1 MINDKLSF
9 LPNNVKRTKVSGK
22 ILKLFEYFRNVSSPV
37 EFLGRCRKI
46 WNDDF
51 QGQLFFHTVKNG
63 IAIGYYGKES
73 FELLNKHND
82 KSGQL
87 LIIEVKIENDLWS
100 LINLCNAN
108 TGNKQFSTISHLIN
122 MLEKIHDINNKSIVF
137 GGDFNLFFEIKLEG
151 QGENPVLKKT
161 YLAKLIQIRKN
172 FV

>member
-1 MINDKLSF
+1 MLRELRF
-9 LPNNVKRTKVSGK
+9 RER
-22 ILKLFEYFRNVSSPV
+22 LKLFEYFRNVSSPV
-37 EFLGRCRKI
+37 EFLGRCRKK

-63 IAIGYYGKES
+63 IVIGYYGKKS

-82 KSGQL
+82 KSGQI
-87 LIIEVKIENDLWS
+87 LIIEVKIENDLWL

-108 TGNKQFSTISHLIN
+108 TGNKQFSTLSHLIN
-122 MLEKIHDINNKSIVF
+122 LLEKIHDINNKSIVF
-137 GGDFNLFFEIKLEG
+137 GGDFNLFFEIKLEA
-151 QGENPVLKKT
+151 QGENPVLKKK